1 MICPRK
7 TLAVI
12 CTLAMAAPLGW
23 AQSQPAQQ
31 NPPPPPQS
39 QAPSQAQDE
48 PQARIRARAELVVVP
63 VTVKDAAGRLV
74 FDVLQEEFR
83 ILEDN
88 VEQNIDVY
96 SNEAF
101 PLSAVLL
108 IDNDLPPKT
117 AEQVESTLPA
127 IAGGF
132 SPNDEVFVCRF
143 DQQFH
148 PGKGFTTD
156 NDNLL
161 TQLRRADV
169 KSSPPAA
176 PASGP
181 FASGPRINGIPAPG
195 APQQTPATKV
205 IKGHTSKT
213 LDDAIYEAA
222 QLLKDRDRSRRKII
236 FLISDGANSKLNTNS
251 FDDTVRVLLTAGIS
265 VYGVGVGNAVFNRN
279 LTPLSKY
286 ARATGGDVFYAAKRG
301 DLEGTYSVVTEEARN
316 QYTLAYAPR
325 NTDRSLA
332 YHSIEVRVKRPNLTL
347 LTRDGYYSGVAK

>member
-12 CTLAMAAPLGW
+12 CILAMAVPLGG
-23 AQSQPAQQ
+23 AQSQPAQ
-31 NPPPPPQS
+31 NPPPVQAP
-39 QAPSQAQDE
+39 APSQDE
-48 PQARIRARAELVVVP
+48 PLARIRARAELVVVP
-63 VTVKDAAGRLV
+63 VTVKDATGRLV
-74 FDVLQEEFR
+74 FDVRPEEFR

-88 VEQNIDVY
+88 IEQKIDVY

-108 IDNDLPPKT
+108 IDNDLAPKT
-117 AEQVESTLPA
+117 AEQVEASLPA

-148 PGKGFTTD
+148 PGKGFIAD
-156 NDNLL
+156 NDKLL
-161 TQLRRADV
+161 AQLQRADV
-169 KSSPPAA
+169 KSSPPPA

-181 FASGPRINGIPAPG
+181 FASGPRINSIPAPG
-195 APQQTPATKV
+195 APQQTQATKV
-205 IKGHTSKT
+205 IGTHTTKT

-222 QLLKDRDRSRRKII
+222 QLLKDRDRARRKII
-236 FLISDGANSKLNTNS
+236 FLISDGANSRLNTNS

-286 ARATGGDVFYAAKRG
+286 ARATGGDVFYPAKRE
-301 DLEGTYSVVTEEARN
+301 DLEGIYSVVTEEARN

-332 YHSIEVRVKRPNLTL
+332 YHSIEVRVKRSRLTL
-347 LTRDGYYSGVAK
+347 LTRDGYYAGAPK